1 MAQEAFIRAHLGFG
15 QLRNRNRFRAW
26 LVRTTWRLAL
36 DRQRSKRRRV
46 WRESVWARD
55 VASGAG
61 NSAVADDVWRAIDR
75 LPVKLRL
82 TIVLSGIL
90 GHDVREVARLL
101 KLPEGTVKSRLFL
114 ARARMRELLR

>member
-1 MAQEAFIRAHLGFG
+1 M
-15 QLRNRNRFRAW
+15 
-26 LVRTTWRLAL
+26 
-36 DRQRSKRRRV
+36 

-55 VASGAG
+55 LALGRPDNLAAAG
-61 NSAVADDVWRAIDR
+61 DVWRAIDQ

-90 GHDVREVARLL
+90 GHDIREVARLL

-114 ARARMRELLR
+114 ARARMKEMLR